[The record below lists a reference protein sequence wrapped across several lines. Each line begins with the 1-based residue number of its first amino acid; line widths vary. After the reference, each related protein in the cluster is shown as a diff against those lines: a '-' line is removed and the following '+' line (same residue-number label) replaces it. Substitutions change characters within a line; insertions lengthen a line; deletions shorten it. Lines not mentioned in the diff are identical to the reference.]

1 MDFWKF
7 LGVTLAVGGVLLIAV
22 ALWPKEGTDAS

>member
-7 LGVTLAVGGVLLIAV
+7 LGATLVVGGVLLIAV
-22 ALWPKEGTDAS
+22 ALWPKEGT